1 MLHSKFPIFLLSI
14 FVVLLTS
21 CVTTQKTNYLQKP
34 ANQIPSY
41 KDSSLYQ
48 DYKLKVENV
57 KWKIKV
63 GKTVCKMQAF
73 VFPTVL
79 FYMNAPT
86 QNGTIYCNVTLGN
99 NMAF

>member
-1 MLHSKFPIFLLSI
+1 M
-14 FVVLLTS
+14 
-21 CVTTQKTNYLQKP
+21 
-34 ANQIPSY
+34 
-41 KDSSLYQ
+41 
-48 DYKLKVENV
+48 DYKLKIENA
-57 KWKIKV
+57 KLKIKV

>member
-1 MLHSKFPIFLLSI
+1 M
-14 FVVLLTS
+14 
-21 CVTTQKTNYLQKP
+21 
-34 ANQIPSY
+34 
-41 KDSSLYQ
+41 